1 MEQDLALAQSA
12 TAISAAAR
20 EFVAFS
26 EGEPA
31 LAAQA
36 GVEVLA
42 LEARGILSGGAHHR
56 LASTGAGPADLG
68 ALSRLEGIV
77 ALAGARLD
85 ALDAAIAR
93 DSQGS
98 GIEQL
103 AGFIGLASGAVG
115 LYNALA

>member
-1 MEQDLALAQSA
+1 MYQNEALAQSA

-20 EFVAFS
+20 EFIAFA
-26 EGEPA
+26 EGEPT

-56 LASTGAGPADLG
+56 LASAGTVAADLE
-68 ALSRLEGIV
+68 ALSRLEGVV

-85 ALDAAIAR
+85 ALDAAIAA
-93 DSQGS
+93 DSKGS